1 MSESE
6 MQSIQIPQQMK
17 WQFKRLEKIL
27 KETVTMTP
35 NKRDGI
41 KPGQRIIVD
50 LPYNM
55 KCDLSSFTWYYDGKT
70 NHAGHKAADGSAVLG
85 PTGNYV
91 RTRFF
96 PRNSSS
102 VIQNFQVKVNNG
114 IKVDINEYNF
124 IYNMLHDYTQ
134 GADALLRRQVGGE
147 NSDPSNKLYILE
159 NGDIQER
166 RGYSMG
172 NLNIEDV
179 ARDKQTYCV
188 RSWLSFL
195 GGTCSTNIVDTAILG
210 TVSIEL
216 TMAPASML
224 MVGPGITAG
233 SVTAANN
240 TPSKNDIGRAVIG
253 ATIAAYAD
261 DAAFTAANTN
271 GKLNAEN
278 ADYELN
284 NLRFYC
290 TVYHMH
296 PDFDRMEANVLASG
310 KSYKLWYPN
319 FTVHTGRPVPANNK
333 ATTERFTISTEC
345 LDYCIGTF
353 RLPNYDTPNLPL
365 NTVFSSNSGLVEGET
380 KATALSQIN
389 AGCRRVYNQSRY
401 FAHNG
406 DSIKTTK
413 WKVGNHHFEE
423 QTLEEQYNSLLQH
436 FNVHQDTISG
446 MHPCINSLGAFR
458 EHSYASIVS
467 LNIPEKSDI
476 YTLSGW
482 NTDQQ
487 PAQIEWTVTS
497 SAYTDPATGLQV
509 LTNTDNCLPYLICAY
524 TSHLDIKAGRVVNYI
539 P

>member
-1 MSESE
+1 MSEE
-6 MQSIQIPQQMK
+6 TQSIQIPQQMK
-17 WQFKRLEKIL
+17 WAFKRLEKIL
-27 KETVTMTP
+27 KETVSMTP
-35 NKRDGI
+35 NKQTNV

-55 KCDLSSFTWYYDGKT
+55 KVDLSSVTWYYDGKT
-70 NHAGHKAADGSAVLG
+70 NHAGHRDSAGAAVLG

-91 RTRFF
+91 RSRFF

-102 VIQNFQVKVNNG
+102 VIQNYTVKVNNG
-114 IKVDINEYNF
+114 IKVNIDEYNF

-147 NSDPSNKLYILE
+147 NSDPSNKLYLLN
-159 NGDIQER
+159 NGDIFER

-172 NLNIEDV
+172 DLDNEKV
-179 ARDKQTYCV
+179 TRDQQTYCV

-216 TMAPASML
+216 TLAPASML

-233 SVTAANN
+233 GVTVANN
-240 TPSKNDIGRAVIG
+240 TASKQDVGRAVIG
-253 ATIAAYAD
+253 GDINAYAD
-261 DAAFTAANTN
+261 AAAYTAANVG
-271 GKLNAEN
+271 GKLDPET

-319 FTVHTGRPVPANNK
+319 YTVHTGRAVPSNNK
-333 ATTERFTISTEC
+333 ATTERFTISTKC

-353 RLPNYDTPNLPL
+353 RLPNFDTPNLPL
-365 NTVFSSNSGLVEGET
+365 NTVFSGRNGLEEGET
-380 KATALSQIN
+380 RATALAQIN
-389 AGCRRVYNQSRY
+389 AGARRVYNQSRY

-406 DSIKTTK
+406 DSIVTTK
-413 WKVGNHHFEE
+413 WRVGNHSFEP

-436 FNVHQDTISG
+436 FNIHQDTISG

-476 YTLSGW
+476 YTISGW
-482 NTDQQ
+482 DTDQQ

-497 SAYTDPATGLQV
+497 STYTDPGTGLQV
-509 LTNTDNCLPYLICAY
+509 LTDVTNCLPYLICAY
-524 TSHLDIKAGRVVNYI
+524 TSHLDIKAGRVVDYI

>member
-1 MSESE
+1 
-6 MQSIQIPQQMK
+6 
-17 WQFKRLEKIL
+17 
-27 KETVTMTP
+27 
-35 NKRDGI
+35 
-41 KPGQRIIVD
+41 
-50 LPYNM
+50 M
-55 KCDLSSFTWYYDGKT
+55 KCDLSSLTWYYDGKT
-70 NHAGHKAADGSAVLG
+70 THAGHKAADGSAVLG

-147 NSDPSNKLYILE
+147 NSDPSNKLYLLD

-166 RGYSMG
+166 RGYSIAEVG
-172 NLNIEDV
+172 TKA
-179 ARDKQTYCV
+179 ARDEQTYCV

-224 MVGPGITAG
+224 MLGNAITATNV
-233 SVTAANN
+233 SAAARTAQIV
-240 TPSKNDIGRAVIG
+240 DIGRNGDAVNV
-253 ATIAAYAD
+253 YAD
-261 DAAFTAANTN
+261 QTAYNTANAD
-271 GKLNAEN
+271 GSLNAQN
-278 ADYELN
+278 IDYELN

-365 NTVFSSNSGLVEGET
+365 NSCFSASTALQHGDAKS
-380 KATALSQIN
+380 TALSQIN
-389 AGCRRVYNQSRY
+389 NGARRVYNQSRY

-406 DSIKTTK
+406 DSIVNTK
-413 WKVGNHHFEE
+413 WKVGNHSFEP
-423 QTLEEQYNSLLQH
+423 QTLEEQYNALLQH

-497 SAYTDPATGLQV
+497 SAYTDPGTGLQV